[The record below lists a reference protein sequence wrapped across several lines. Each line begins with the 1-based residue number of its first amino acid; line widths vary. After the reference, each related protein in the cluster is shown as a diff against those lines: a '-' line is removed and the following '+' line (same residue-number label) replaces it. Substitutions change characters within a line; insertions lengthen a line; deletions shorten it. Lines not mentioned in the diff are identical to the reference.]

1 LDLIHYLTKMS
12 YIISSSVRNT
22 DCSSK
27 ALYRVLAFATP
38 GWKQNV
44 SFRSFGSKRRGMPD
58 IPILPK
64 DFMVR
69 TGSPNVFIAKAAVT
83 DLKINARKLFVENN
97 KLPGR
102 FKGAN
107 FSYIHPKSVSC
118 RYVYIYQSK
127 GLICRLLIKLKYEL
141 PIHRRPEIAF
151 IGRSNVG
158 KSSLI
163 NALSSKLQRVE
174 GSEAFVSKR
183 PGRTQQVN
191 YFAISPKSYK
201 IPHDKI
207 LKNSNVHGY
216 FIDLPG
222 YGFAKAP
229 KEKIEAWT
237 EITQEFLHSR
247 EADILRRVFILI
259 DARVGEQEVDLMIMR
274 WFDELDLPYTI
285 VLTKADKAKKVGL
298 TELVN
303 RLCMHYDSQIRGE
316 ETSTGSMG
324 PTIHVTSSK
333 RNIGINELFWA
344 INAEFDS
351 V

>member
-1 LDLIHYLTKMS
+1 MS
-12 YIISSSVRNT
+12 YIILSSVRKT

-27 ALYRVLAFATP
+27 ALHRVLAFAKP
-38 GWKQNV
+38 GWKQNA

-107 FSYIHPKSVSC
+107 FSYIHPKS
-118 RYVYIYQSK
+118 
-127 GLICRLLIKLKYEL
+127 LKYEL

-259 DARVGEQEVDLMIMR
+259 DARVGELEVDLMIMR

>member
-1 LDLIHYLTKMS
+1 MS

-38 GWKQNV
+38 GWKQNA